1 MVRYI
6 TKELLSNVT
15 YIILWQNKCSRF
27 IDALRVISTLGRMR
41 CTVGVSQDGSR
52 MFLRWFSRWFS
63 IVPRRCPSRPGSQ
76 DGIQTTWDIIMKP
89 HETITYSYRTTIT
102 LQQRSVDHFMVQGM
116 RKILMTMTFWAVRLP
131 PANAPMA
138 KVCQGMT
145 KMYDW
150 TFKLNAVPRCLLS
163 NLRRSLVH

>member
-1 MVRYI
+1 
-6 TKELLSNVT
+6 
-15 YIILWQNKCSRF
+15 
-27 IDALRVISTLGRMR
+27 
-41 CTVGVSQDGSR
+41 
-52 MFLRWFSRWFS
+52 
-63 IVPRRCPSRPGSQ
+63 
-76 DGIQTTWDIIMKP
+76 MKP

-145 KMYDW
+145 KMYD
-150 TFKLNAVPRCLLS
+150 
-163 NLRRSLVH
+163 